1 MTAKRKGNTTNSPR
15 NTEKIVR
22 LSKQFRTEV
31 DEYKRYATER
41 RNNRKY
47 TQEMLADVYTKAVDY
62 LEECRKS
69 HKPMTIAGIM
79 LNTGLNKD
87 VWSKAGM
94 GEYDYL
100 LEEYMALN
108 TTDNITEI
116 DGLPY
121 HINEDGSLV
130 LLIPWS
136 EVVQKLRLIIQDQLE
151 QNLYT
156 NKGNPAGSIFSL
168 KANYQWQEEPV
179 TQHVENTLVIADAS
193 QAKKAMAM
201 LLEPS
206 DSNGLESSDD

>member
-1 MTAKRKGNTTNSPR
+1 
-15 NTEKIVR
+15 
-22 LSKQFRTEV
+22 
-31 DEYKRYATER
+31 
-41 RNNRKY
+41 
-47 TQEMLADVYTKAVDY
+47 
-62 LEECRKS
+62 
-69 HKPMTIAGIM
+69 
-79 LNTGLNKD
+79 
-87 VWSKAGM
+87 M

-108 TTDNITEI
+108 NTTNITEI

-206 DSNGLESSDD
+206 DSNGSEDSEL